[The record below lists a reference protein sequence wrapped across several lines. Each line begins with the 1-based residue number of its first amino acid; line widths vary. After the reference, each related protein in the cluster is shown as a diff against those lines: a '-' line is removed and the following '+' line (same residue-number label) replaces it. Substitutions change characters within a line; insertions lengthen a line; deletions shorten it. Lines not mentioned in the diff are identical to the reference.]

1 MALQDLTPQL
11 RTRLNRME
19 RTGGWFVFLA
29 AALLLVGLGLYI
41 RQLEKSRGWFVT
53 KAKFHTFVKS
63 TAGLKEGDPVWMMG
77 ESVGNLTLVHVL
89 PPGDPHNVL
98 LEFEVRDP
106 YFRYIQQRG
115 SVVIIGS
122 AGFLNQ
128 RQLEITRGTN
138 GYALCVSQ
146 PVFDKTIEEA
156 KALVVKEPGHWQL
169 AQDVFD
175 AGSNIVYKAY
185 TFLDTTN
192 LADISQSYTIVNFT
206 NLLRIAD
213 LPAPSNTICVYDNT
227 INRRSIVGSWH
238 ERAHRYV
245 NFTVD
250 KDSAWLQ
257 PVEPVGVGD
266 QLAQVVAQVQQALP
280 NFFALTN
287 QLNRILNNS
296 ANLTS
301 NLNATVV
308 DVRPAMTNVVQL
320 TAMLRQPGGVGVLA
334 LGTNGPGQIATTL
347 TNVNYLLVNSDT
359 NLTTLALSLDETLDH
374 VADITSNLNAQ
385 VHANSNMLG
394 VISKTIGD
402 TDTFIQ
408 GLKRHWLLR
417 SAFKAKHPETNS
429 AAH

>member
-1 MALQDLTPQL
+1 
-11 RTRLNRME
+11 
-19 RTGGWFVFLA
+19 
-29 AALLLVGLGLYI
+29 
-41 RQLEKSRGWFVT
+41 
-53 KAKFHTFVKS
+53 
-63 TAGLKEGDPVWMMG
+63 
-77 ESVGNLTLVHVL
+77 
-89 PPGDPHNVL
+89 
-98 LEFEVRDP
+98 
-106 YFRYIQQRG
+106 
-115 SVVIIGS
+115 
-122 AGFLNQ
+122 
-128 RQLEITRGTN
+128 
-138 GYALCVSQ
+138 
-146 PVFDKTIEEA
+146 
-156 KALVVKEPGHWQL
+156 
-169 AQDVFD
+169 
-175 AGSNIVYKAY
+175 
-185 TFLDTTN
+185 
-192 LADISQSYTIVNFT
+192 
-206 NLLRIAD
+206 
-213 LPAPSNTICVYDNT
+213 
-227 INRRSIVGSWH
+227 
-238 ERAHRYV
+238 
-245 NFTVD
+245 
-250 KDSAWLQ
+250 
-257 PVEPVGVGD
+257 VGD